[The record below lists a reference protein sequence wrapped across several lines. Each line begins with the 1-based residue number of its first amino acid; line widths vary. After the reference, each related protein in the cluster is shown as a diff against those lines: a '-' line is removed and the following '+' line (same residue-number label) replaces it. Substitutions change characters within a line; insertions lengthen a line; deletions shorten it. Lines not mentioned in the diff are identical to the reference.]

1 MYLKKISGGSCGGF
15 AEANIIDIGMSFGD
29 FAMYVLPGKKWKKE
43 IRGEKGGVTNVARA
57 ENF

>member
-29 FAMYVLPGKKWKKE
+29 FAMYVLPGKS
-43 IRGEKGGVTNVARA
+43 GKGNKGRKRWRHKCGPG
-57 ENF
+57 